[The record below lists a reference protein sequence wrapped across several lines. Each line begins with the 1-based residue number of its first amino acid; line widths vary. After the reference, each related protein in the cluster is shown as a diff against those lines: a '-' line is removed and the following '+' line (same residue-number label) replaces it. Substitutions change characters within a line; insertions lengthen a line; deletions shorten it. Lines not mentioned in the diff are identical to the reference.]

1 MNVTPLQGAV
11 QRCSLHAL
19 LLITTQVLKR
29 QGFDDVHI
37 LDRRQSRERSRFG
50 GHELL
55 VEGHVGDLPVSAI
68 VKVIRDSARIR
79 NLDELIGAVDRRGAD
94 LGILVTPHHV
104 TRTAVTVLSSY
115 TSGRIEVLDGASFTD
130 LMRRFKIGVRGY
142 DDVDYAF
149 FGGIEEAS
157 QRYLRLLTE
166 LE

>member
-1 MNVTPLQGAV
+1 MTVTPLQGAV

-29 QGFDDVHI
+29 QGFDDVHV

-55 VEGHVGDLPVSAI
+55 VEGHVGDLPVTAI

-79 NLDELIGAVDRRGAD
+79 NLDELVGAVDRRGAD

-104 TRTAVTVLSSY
+104 TRTAVTVLSDY
-115 TSGRIEVLDGASFTD
+115 KSGRIEVIDGATFTD
-130 LMRRFKIGVRGY
+130 LMRRFRIGVRGK

-157 QRYLRLLTE
+157 QQYLKLLKE
-166 LE
+166 LL